1 MLMPYFLGVDGGN
14 SKTFALVGDE
24 TGRLLAL
31 GKGGPSNHQA
41 RFGVDG
47 AMAAIGEAV
56 EQALTG
62 AGLSMTDITHAA
74 FCLAGA
80 DYPSDYDLLSGAIAQ
95 RWPGLKQF
103 SVHNDSFA
111 GLRAGTS
118 RSWGV
123 VSVCGTGTNQA
134 GIGKDG
140 RELQVGG
147 MGYIYGDFGG
157 GGDVGREAVRA
168 AFMGAEQRGPATTLT
183 QVVLEHFGFT
193 STADLS
199 YAIYTRQWDGV
210 NVHRL
215 APKVFAEAR
224 KGDQAAQEILV
235 RMGTLLGQ
243 SVSGVIR
250 ELNLAEEA
258 VDVVMAGSTWKGET
272 PIMVDAFRLAVHRVA
287 PRAKLVRPRYEPVVG
302 SWLLAVEKAGLTVDQ
317 AVYGALEASMPQ
329 DLSIYKEEA

>member
-1 MLMPYFLGVDGGN
+1 MPYFLGVDGGN
-14 SKTFALVGDE
+14 SKTFALVGDH

-41 RFGVDG
+41 KFGVDG
-47 AMAAIGEAV
+47 AMAVIAEAV
-56 EQALTG
+56 EQALSG
-62 AGLSMTDITHAA
+62 AGLSISDITHAS

-80 DYPSDYDLLSGAIAQ
+80 DYPSDYDLLSGAIRQ
-95 RWPGLKQF
+95 RWPKLKQF

-123 VSVCGTGTNQA
+123 VSVCGTGTNQC

-140 RELQVGG
+140 RELQIGG
-147 MGYIYGDFGG
+147 MGYIWGDHGG
-157 GGDVGREAVRA
+157 GGDLGREAVRA
-168 AFMGAEQRGPATTLT
+168 AFMADEKRGPATSLV
-183 QVVLEHFGFT
+183 QVVLDHFGCKT
-193 STADLS
+193 TPELS
-199 YAIYTRQWDGV
+199 YAIYTRQWDGA

-224 KGDQAAQEILV
+224 KGDQVAQEILV

-250 ELNLAEEA
+250 ELNLTDEA

-287 PRAKLVRPRYEPVVG
+287 PRAKLVRPRYEPIVG
-302 SWLLAVEKAGLTVDQ
+302 SWLLAVEKAGNTVDQ
-317 AVYGALEASMPQ
+317 AIYSAIEASMPQ
-329 DLSIYKEEA
+329 DLSIYQEEA